1 MTPCDPVDRLVGIGP
16 KLRASLAEAGVTR
29 VLDLLLNVPRRYE
42 DRTSATPLG
51 AGLQPGRLV
60 LVRGRVGA
68 VGAKRTARRRRASL
82 VSAILE
88 DGRGVLPMV
97 FFNQPWVAARLNR
110 AREITA
116 FGLLRRSPSGALQ
129 LVNPEIEEVDP
140 DDVVERI
147 VPVYPSVGRLAG
159 RPLRR
164 VTEQALEVVERCPD
178 PVGEELCSE
187 LGLPGLVESLR
198 GLHAPPVP
206 DDASARKRLVEE
218 LNERRS
224 PWHRRLAFDEL
235 LALACDLAA
244 RRGRRAGQR
253 APRCAGARGVDER
266 ARTVLPFALTGAQRR
281 VVGEIAA
288 ELEGPVPMGRLL
300 QGDVGSGKTV
310 VAALAMLAAAQGGH
324 QAALMAPT
332 ELLAEQH
339 AATLSGLL
347 GGSVGRIELL
357 TSSVPPA
364 EQRRIRTDLEQGTT
378 RLVVGTH
385 ALIQAS
391 VRFRDLGLVVID
403 EQHRFGV
410 VHREALLGKGRAPH
424 SLVMTAT
431 PIPRSL
437 ALTVYGDLDLSLLDE
452 LPPGR
457 RPVRTVVRHP
467 SSKPRLYD
475 FLRREVAQ
483 GGRAYFVYPMIE
495 ASEELP
501 APALEASRAEV
512 AAALPG
518 VGVGVLH
525 GRMNRGEREEVY
537 RSFAAGTVQVLL
549 ATTVVEVGIDVPE
562 ATVVVVEGA
571 ERFGLSQLHQL
582 RGRVG
587 RGRRPS
593 YCVLLVQED
602 LSEEAHRRLEVIC
615 SSDDGFAI
623 AEADLALR
631 GPGELAGTHQWG
643 PTDLRFADLS
653 EHRDLIEPAR
663 RLARRLLAEG
673 RLEPL
678 REDLA
683 RYHRDPMAVPSG

>member
-1 MTPCDPVDRLVGIGP
+1 
-16 KLRASLAEAGVTR
+16 VTR

-42 DRTSATPLG
+42 DRTSTTALD

-97 FFNQPWVAARLNR
+97 FFNQPWVAARLDR

-129 LVNPEIEEVDP
+129 LVNPEIEEVRP

-147 VPVYPSVGRLAG
+147 VPVYSAIGRLAG

-164 VTEQALEVVERCPD
+164 ATEQALEVVERCPD
-178 PVGEELCSE
+178 PVGDELCSE

-198 GLHAPPVP
+198 SLHAPPVP
-206 DDASARKRLVEE
+206 GDASARKQLVEE

-224 PWHRRLAFDEL
+224 RWHRRLAFDEL
-235 LALACDLAA
+235 LALDCDMAA
-244 RRGRRAGQR
+244 RRGRRVRQR
-253 APRCAGARGVDER
+253 APRCTGARGIDER
-266 ARTVLPFALTGAQRR
+266 ARSMLPFALTEAQKR

-288 ELEGPVPMGRLL
+288 ELEGTVPMGRLL

-310 VAALAMLAAAQGGH
+310 VAALAMLAAAEGGH

-339 AATLSGLL
+339 AATLGGLL
-347 GGSVGRIELL
+347 GDSAGRIELL

-364 EQRRIRTDLEQGTT
+364 EQRRIRSDLEQGTT

-410 VHREALLGKGRAPH
+410 VHRQALLGKGRAPH

-437 ALTVYGDLDLSLLDE
+437 ALTVYGDLDLSVLDE

-457 RPVRTVVRHP
+457 RPVRTVIRT
-467 SSKPRLYD
+467 SSSRPRLYD
-475 FLRREVAQ
+475 FLRREVEQ
-483 GGRAYFVYPMIE
+483 GGRAYVVYPLIE
-495 ASEELP
+495 ASDELP
-501 APALEASRAEV
+501 VPALEASRAEV
-512 AAALPG
+512 TAALPG
-518 VGVGVLH
+518 VGIGVLH
-525 GRMNRGEREEVY
+525 GRMSRAEREEVY
-537 RSFAAGTVQVLL
+537 TAFASGSLQVLL

-602 LSEEAHRRLEVIC
+602 VSEEARRRLEVIC

-623 AEADLALR
+623 AEADLELR

-673 RLEPL
+673 RLEPV
-678 REDLA
+678 REGLA
-683 RYHRDPMAVPSG
+683 HYHRHRMATPPS